1 MYDMKTAEPIVK
13 YDILT
18 TWLVERLEN
27 NETINEK
34 ELERLLSSLDIF
46 VEHKCQEIRNADE
59 ELKGE

>member
-1 MYDMKTAEPIVK
+1 MYDMKTAEPIIK

-34 ELERLLSSLDIF
+34 ELERLLFCLDIF
-46 VEHKCQEIRNADE
+46 VEHKCQKIRNADE